1 MGRHND
7 IQPSVERT
15 DKEAAAMSESMTR
28 VGQRLTIPP
37 LPSLDGPPVDL
48 QTLRGKK
55 VLLFMWGS
63 W

>member
-1 MGRHND
+1 M
-7 IQPSVERT
+7 QASVRET
-15 DKEAAAMSESMTR
+15 DEEVTAMSDTMTSA
-28 VGQRLTIPP
+28 GTRLS
-37 LPSLDGPPVDL
+37 LPTLPTLDGTEVDL

>member
-1 MGRHND
+1 M
-7 IQPSVERT
+7 T
-15 DKEAAAMSESMTR
+15 DTMTS
-28 VGQRLTIPP
+28 VGQRLS
-37 LPSLDGPPVDL
+37 LPTLPTLGGNAVDL

>member
-1 MGRHND
+1 MSD
-7 IQPSVERT
+7 TMKSVG
-15 DKEAAAMSESMTR
+15 TR
-28 VGQRLTIPP
+28 LATPIFPT
-37 LPSLDGPPVDL
+37 LDGTAVDL